1 MTGRDRLL
9 TLLVAVMWGTNFV
22 SIHVGLQ
29 HFPPLFFAAL
39 RYAVIAVPT
48 IMLVPRPTGQIGWLI
63 GYGLTFG
70 ALQFGLLFVA
80 ITVGMPAGLSSLVL
94 QAAVPLT
101 VVLGVLL
108 LGERL
113 TTRRIAGVLAALAG
127 LAAIGWERA
136 EAAAIVPMLLTL
148 AAAAAMAASN
158 LCGRAARP
166 ADPLRFILWSS
177 VVPPLPL
184 LGVSWWL
191 EGPAAGWAAL
201 LRAPTAQ
208 GWPGLAA
215 LGFVV
220 VFGTVVGTAIWTGLL
235 ARNPAHLVAPY
246 SLLVPV
252 VGMVATAALIGE
264 RPGPVAVL
272 AGLVIIAGVLVG
284 TAPPRTGS
292 TDPER
297 RRGRLRRIGQLA
309 RPSYHAWQ
317 TARPWIVR

>member
-1 MTGRDRLL
+1 
-9 TLLVAVMWGTNFV
+9 MWGTNFV
-22 SIHVGLQ
+22 SIHIGLE

-39 RYAVIAVPT
+39 RYAVIALPT
-48 IMLVPRPTGQIGWLI
+48 ILLVPRPTGRIGWLI

-70 ALQFGLLFVA
+70 AVQFGLLFVA
-80 ITVGMPAGLSSLVL
+80 IHLGMPAGLSSLVL

-101 VVLGVLL
+101 VLLGVLL

-113 TTRRIAGVLAALAG
+113 TARRSVGVLAALVG
-127 LAAIGWERA
+127 LAAIGHARA
-136 EAAAIVPMLLTL
+136 EAATLLPMLLTL
-148 AAAAAMAASN
+148 VAAGALAASN

-184 LGVSWWL
+184 LALSWWV
-191 EGPAAGWAAL
+191 EGPSAGWAAL
-201 LRAPTAQ
+201 LRAPTPE

-215 LGFVV
+215 LLFVV

-252 VGMVATAALIGE
+252 VGMLATAAALGE
-264 RPGPVAVL
+264 RPGPVEVV
-272 AGLVIIAGVLVG
+272 AGFVIIAGVLVG
-284 TAPPRTGS
+284 TSPPPTD
-292 TDPER
+292 DPEP
-297 RRGRLRRIGQLA
+297 RRGRVRRTIIRLSHLS
-309 RPSYHAWQ
+309 RPSYRAWNG
-317 TARPWIVR
+317 ARPWTAR